1 MNTREVSMLK
11 ITLRK
16 EEGQYV
22 PALIGYGALI
32 ELAPSDEKIF
42 EPAIVQIP
50 VQEIKDRGR
59 ELSIYDALDIVA
71 MYSSLGR
78 QAAAYKRA
86 LEEGKDIGL
95 DQADPKWL
103 LIWSRIIGLK
113 ANVNS
118 STARALWKTLR
129 EIEAAIKLERRLNH
143 SSEHRGRNV
152 RPRVRS
158 HRSHAKA

>member
-1 MNTREVSMLK
+1 MSTKEASMLK

-22 PALIGYGALI
+22 PALIGYGAVI

-42 EPAIVQIP
+42 EPAVVQIP
-50 VQEIKDRGR
+50 VQEIKERGR
-59 ELSIYDALDIVA
+59 ELTIYDALDLVA

-78 QAAAYKRA
+78 QAGAYKRA

-113 ANVNS
+113 AKVSS

-129 EIEAAIKLERRLNH
+129 EIEAAIKLERRFNNN
-143 SSEHRGRNV
+143 EPRGRNA
-152 RPRVRS
+152 RPRQQRN
-158 HRSHAKA
+158 HRPHTKA